1 VSKKQQ
7 TNSRALSSNKALVPR
22 TSNPWKR
29 LITSFPII
37 FIIAVIVAFVAYKF
51 YQSQ

>member
-1 VSKKQQ
+1 MSKA
-7 TNSRALSSNKALVPR
+7 RFSNKALALR
-22 TSNPWKR
+22 ICNSWKP
-29 LITSFPII
+29 LTPSFPII